1 MNPVRPGILI
11 WLLVLALCWAFYGM
25 GGRDA
30 WHMDE
35 VLTLTPMLA
44 WLDGSLS
51 IWALPAP
58 LYHLTAG
65 LLAKLGPFGMDVQ
78 DSARMAS
85 GLFIVIA
92 LAAVGLTARRLF
104 GVGYG
109 PAAVLA
115 LMGSFGLML
124 RAHAFL
130 PESALL
136 AVWALLLW
144 GMSEA
149 RTSPRLAG
157 GLIGVSLAL
166 LTLGLRGLPD
176 LLAALVLLFAP
187 LFVRVWRDKNYK
199 RALLMGLSLGAAL
212 IGAGL
217 LFIYQAGILAAWL
230 QTHGPARL
238 LPTVKISLL
247 FSELAWFAWP
257 LWPLAMAA
265 IWHEH
270 RRLTRSPSLQLP
282 LIALAVLL
290 LAATLPTWS
299 RAGGLLPVL
308 LPMALLAAF
317 ALEYLRR
324 GAAQAFYWFGVL
336 CFLFFAVAFWIY
348 FAATEWGVPAQ
359 LSLHIIKL
367 NPAYEA
373 GQVATSSIWLAAGAT
388 VLWLLATALFPR
400 AKTRPILVWA
410 TGMVLVW
417 VLLISLFRPWAEA
430 GWGYKPMLMQ
440 MATHLP
446 DKTCLEIETDEAT
459 ATMVRYHLG
468 GRLLKS
474 PESGCHWRLVQNLK
488 NEKFAASTAQVVW
501 EGMRPRAKRHQY
513 RLEYSEKVH

>member
-1 MNPVRPGILI
+1 M
-11 WLLVLALCWAFYGM
+11 
-25 GGRDA
+25 
-30 WHMDE
+30 
-35 VLTLTPMLA
+35 
-44 WLDGSLS
+44 
-51 IWALPAP
+51 
-58 LYHLTAG
+58 
-65 LLAKLGPFGMDVQ
+65 Q

-85 GLFIVIA
+85 GLFVVFA

-115 LMGSFGLML
+115 LMGAFGLML
-124 RAHAFL
+124 RAHALL

-136 AVWALLLW
+136 AVWAMLLW
-144 GMSEA
+144 GISEA

-176 LLAALVLLFAP
+176 LLAALVLLIAP
-187 LFVRVWRDKNYK
+187 LFIRAWQDKSYR
-199 RALLMGLSLGAAL
+199 RALRVGLALGFVL

-217 LFIYQAGILAAWL
+217 LFIYQAGGFASWL
-230 QTHGPARL
+230 QSHGPARL
-238 LPTVKISLL
+238 LPTVRVSLL
-247 FSELAWFAWP
+247 LSELAWFAWP
-257 LWPLAMAA
+257 LWPLAIAA

-270 RRLTRSPSLQLP
+270 RRLARSPSLLLP
-282 LIALAVLL
+282 LIALGVLL
-290 LAATLPTWS
+290 LAATTPTWS
-299 RAGGLLPVL
+299 SAGGLLPVL

-336 CFLFFAVAFWIY
+336 CFMFFAAAFWIY
-348 FAATEWGVPAQ
+348 FAATEWGVPAD
-359 LSLHIIKL
+359 LARHIIKL
-367 NPAYEA
+367 NPSYEP
-373 GQVATSSIWLAAGAT
+373 GQVATWSIWLAAGAT
-388 VLWLLATALFPR
+388 LLWFVATGLFPR

-430 GWGYKPMLMQ
+430 GWGYKPMLME
-440 MATHLP
+440 MAAHLP
-446 DKTCLEIETDEAT
+446 DQTCLEVETDAAT

-513 RLEYSEKVH
+513 RLEYSEKVHLNDRWNGH